1 MSTNSIAIFL
11 FQMSPK
17 EMEDSRKEV
26 LVMISDFVFRIF
38 MQRYVDR
45 MILLSQLLYIE
56 VL

>member
-1 MSTNSIAIFL
+1 MSTNLIAIFL

-38 MQRYVDR
+38 MQRYVDI